1 MRGRWKLIMIF
12 ESWAS
17 SFSHIHQLMIVQ
29 SYTLRNTILLVH
41 IYILYNQPLGLAA
54 NLKVLGLCG
63 CVFVFP

>member
-17 SFSHIHQLMIVQ
+17 SLSHIHQLMIVQ

-41 IYILYNQPLGLAA
+41 SYNRPLILRYQA
-54 NLKVLGLCG
+54 
-63 CVFVFP
+63 FVAVSLFSPEPYLT